1 MWLECFRGMRAHL
14 RPGQRASGSEE
25 LPSLVL
31 IEGALRHGFRL
42 GGIELG
48 RLVEVVGEK
57 TLGGLLLFPGAEI
70 HGEFGLGRSPGG
82 MKERG

>member
-14 RPGQRASGSEE
+14 RPGQRARGSEE
-25 LPSLVL
+25 LPPLAL
-31 IEGALRHGFRL
+31 IEVVFRHGL
-42 GGIELG
+42 GTGGIELG
-48 RLVEVVGEK
+48 ALVEVVGEK
-57 TLGGLLLFPGAEI
+57 TQGGLLLFPGAEI